1 MIEGNPTVFIV
12 DDDAS
17 VRDALKRLLR
27 SVGLRCEL
35 FGLAQEFLRYR
46 RPDLPSCL
54 VLDVRL
60 PGTSGL
66 DLQRQ
71 LADAEIQIPIIFI
84 TAHGDIPM
92 SVRAMKA
99 GAVEFL
105 PKPFRDQD
113 LLEAIHIAMERD
125 RTRRQRETEIAAV
138 RARFETLTPRE
149 REVVAMVVSGMPN
162 KRIATEI
169 GITENTVKVHRSRA
183 MDKMQALSLADLV
196 KMVERLAIRLEK
208 AS

>member
-1 MIEGNPTVFIV
+1 MIDGNPTVFIV